1 MFSYYSWQWLI
12 NKDIF
17 FFKIKHNK
25 TWKSTA
31 EMAYVH
37 FDILRKGNALYPNV
51 SKKGSKGDDAEHH
64 LPFWL
69 EHAEPGYS
77 NVLCL

>member
-1 MFSYYSWQWLI
+1 
-12 NKDIF
+12 
-17 FFKIKHNK
+17 
-25 TWKSTA
+25 
-31 EMAYVH
+31 MAYVH
-37 FDILRKGNALYPNV
+37 FDILRKGNALYPNAV
-51 SKKGSKGDDAEHH
+51 ILSQVRKEARGMMQSNH